1 MKSIKNHLMFIL
13 PLMAILLG
21 IEFFLVFD
29 RTTNSYEKSLRE
41 GYSML
46 VIAKKPIELATF
58 KGLNRHIKISQSL
71 KRDSIIKSVVK
82 DIGESSRE
90 EIKDAL
96 PYFYTL
102 KLDSYLNTVELN
114 NIKRDIEYY
123 KGVKRVE
130 TFGESY
136 NDSYRL
142 FSFLQFILQ
151 VFILFIGVVSLLLI
165 IKQMEIWKYAH
176 QERMQIM
183 EIFGAPLM
191 LRSGVLF
198 KIALIDAIFSTIF
211 VSSLFLYIK
220 FDWAKNC
227 EINIIIKNQ
236 EELFMISDIVMLL
249 ASSLIIVVIS
259 VYWVVFTTNKGID
272 K

>member
-29 RTTNSYEKSLRE
+29 RTTNSYEKSLKE

-46 VIAKKPIELATF
+46 VIANKPIEFATF
-58 KGLNRHIKISQSL
+58 KSLNTHIKISQTL

-102 KLDSYLNTVELN
+102 KLDSYLDTGELDK
-114 NIKRDIEYY
+114 IKKDIEYY
-123 KGVKRVE
+123 KSVKRVE

-142 FSFLQFILQ
+142 FSFIQFILQ
-151 VFILFIGVVSLLLI
+151 IFILFIGIVSLLLI

-220 FDWAKNC
+220 YDWAKNC
-227 EINIIIKNQ
+227 GINIIMQNR
-236 EELFMISDIVMLL
+236 EELFMITDIAMLL
-249 ASSLIIVVIS
+249 ASSLIIVVVS
-259 VYWVVFTTNKGID
+259 VYSVVFTSYQGID